1 MGKKIFISY
10 SRKDVEYKDEL
21 RKHLNMLNIFDIAD
35 NWSCEDINPGKW
47 HDQIQQALAES
58 DLIIYM
64 LSANF
69 FTSHYILEHEVKEG
83 MKQVANNKNKQILC
97 VIVSDFV
104 GLDKIGEYLKTNGIL
119 TQETVLKLNTYQYL
133 PYGKIENSITK
144 NIEEKII
151 PLKRYPY
158 IEKAY
163 AQITKKILE
172 FLERI

>member
-1 MGKKIFISY
+1 
-10 SRKDVEYKDEL
+10 
-21 RKHLNMLNIFDIAD
+21 
-35 NWSCEDINPGKW
+35 
-47 HDQIQQALAES
+47 
-58 DLIIYM
+58 
-64 LSANF
+64 
-69 FTSHYILEHEVKEG
+69 

-104 GLDKIGEYLKTNGIL
+104 GLDNIGKYLKTNGIL